1 MTHVDSVVVCA
12 RSWFDKTYGNS
23 YYTLRCFV
31 NGGNVLDVGHMRYGH
46 SQSMYWE
53 TVKELLAEGGYEV
66 DETTASKVK
75 FDECFVTRRKDLH
88 FNGRNTY
95 TTSR

>member
-31 NGGNVLDVGHMRYGH
+31 NGSHLLVTGFIRYGH

-53 TVKELLAEGGYEV
+53 TAKQMLTEAGYEV
-66 DETTASKVK
+66 DETTASKAV

-88 FNGRNTY
+88 HNGKNIY
-95 TTSR
+95 A

>member
-31 NGGNVLDVGHMRYGH
+31 NGGNLLVTGHIRYGH
-46 SQSMYWE
+46 GASTFWE
-53 TVKELLAEGGYEV
+53 TAKELLTEGGYEV
-66 DETTASKVK
+66 DEFTASKVL
-75 FDECFVTRRKDLH
+75 FDVCIVTRRKDLH
-88 FNGRNTY
+88 FGGRNIY
-95 TTSR
+95 KN